1 MTEPGDGSVIADK
14 GWPAR
19 KLYLS
24 PEAIAL
30 MENHCKGTPLTMS
43 AYVDMLIKRDLT
55 ENQYPPPHTLPEI
68 ARRVAENEA
77 LGATDRGEP
86 PAVAEERAKQAAL
99 QRGIG
104 EAKAALLKQPTKK
117 DFDIDV

>member
-43 AYVDMLIKRDLT
+43 AYVDMLIKRD
-55 ENQYPPPHTLPEI
+55 
-68 ARRVAENEA
+68 AENPYLPADYKERIA
-77 LGATDRGEP
+77 PAETPAQRSRPGEYLGEP
-86 PAVAEERAKQAAL
+86 KRGTAADVPARERVTTAAN
-99 QRGIG
+99 
-104 EAKAALLKQPTKK
+104 KK
-117 DFDIDV
+117 DFDLDV

>member
-43 AYVDMLIKRDLT
+43 AYVDMLIKRDLEQPSPYVPGALAAT
-55 ENQYPPPHTLPEI
+55 VKPEI
-68 ARRVAENEA
+68 FDAYKGTP
-77 LGATDRGEP
+77 LEP
-86 PAVAEERAKQAAL
+86 PAITEERAKQAAL

-117 DFDIDV
+117 DFDLDV

>member
-43 AYVDMLIKRDLT
+43 AYVDMLIKSDLQQKQR
-55 ENQYPPPHTLPEI
+55 EPEPPAGYAHVIGPTS
-68 ARRVAENEA
+68 RN
-77 LGATDRGEP
+77 EP

-117 DFDIDV
+117 DFNLDV

>member
-1 MTEPGDGSVIADK
+1 MTEPGDGSFIADK

-43 AYVDMLIKRDLT
+43 AYVDMLIKRDATPLKRV
-55 ENQYPPPHTLPEI
+55 EPGEFEVPKRPGGPPP
-68 ARRVAENEA
+68 AE
-77 LGATDRGEP
+77 T
-86 PAVAEERAKQAAL
+86 PAVADERAKQAAL

-104 EAKAALLKQPTKK
+104 EAKAALTKQPTKK
-117 DFDIDV
+117 DFDID

>member
-55 ENQYPPPHTLPEI
+55 ENPYLPPDYKVRLTDEASTITPEMFEAAQRI
-68 ARRVAENEA
+68 AAENDKR
-77 LGATDRGEP
+77 T
-86 PAVAEERAKQAAL
+86 VAPVPSRARIPTSAA
-99 QRGIG
+99 
-104 EAKAALLKQPTKK
+104 KK